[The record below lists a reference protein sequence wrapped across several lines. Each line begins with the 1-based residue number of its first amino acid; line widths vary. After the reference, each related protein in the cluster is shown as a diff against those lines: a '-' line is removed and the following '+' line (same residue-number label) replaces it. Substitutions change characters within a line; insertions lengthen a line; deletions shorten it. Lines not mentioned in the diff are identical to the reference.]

1 MNANNTKLQ
10 SLANELNATIKH
22 AVDVMDEYISTSYRE
37 ATIEA
42 FNELDEN
49 EQVILVFGTLDKV
62 MNQEVK
68 TSLLEELVYNA
79 VKAKHEEILDE
90 KFSEKVDAL
99 IKLLLN

>member
-22 AVDVMDEYISTSYRE
+22 AVDVMDEYVSASYSQ

-42 FNELDEN
+42 FNELDDD

-68 TSLLEELVYNA
+68 TSLLEDLVYNA

-90 KFSEKVDAL
+90 KLSEKVNVL
-99 IKLLLN
+99 IQLLLN